1 MRTLMFVPA
10 VGLVAALF
18 GSPSVASREASPG
31 TGERSAQVTISSK
44 PAGSSDRCDDRLG
57 LADSAAERSGVE
69 FTRIEWKPGE

>member
-31 TGERSAQVTISSK
+31 IGERTVQFTSNGK
-44 PAGSSDRCDDRLG
+44 PAGSSDRCDDRHG
-57 LADSAAERSGVE
+57 LADSAAEGSGVE
-69 FTRIEWKPGE
+69 FTRIEWKSGE

>member
-31 TGERSAQVTISSK
+31 TGGRPVQITINSK
-44 PAGSSDRCDDRLG
+44 PADSRDWSDEQQRC
-57 LADSAAERSGVE
+57 ANSAAERSGTE
-69 FTRIEWKPGE
+69 STRIEWKPTQ

>member
-31 TGERSAQVTISSK
+31 TGERPVQITNNSH
-44 PAGSSDRCDDRLG
+44 PAGTSDRCGDRNG
-57 LADSAAERSGVE
+57 LANSAAEGSGVK

>member
-31 TGERSAQVTISSK
+31 TGERPAQITIDSK
-44 PAGSSDRCDDRLG
+44 PAESRDRRDERHG
-57 LADSAAERSGVE
+57 LANSAAERSGVE